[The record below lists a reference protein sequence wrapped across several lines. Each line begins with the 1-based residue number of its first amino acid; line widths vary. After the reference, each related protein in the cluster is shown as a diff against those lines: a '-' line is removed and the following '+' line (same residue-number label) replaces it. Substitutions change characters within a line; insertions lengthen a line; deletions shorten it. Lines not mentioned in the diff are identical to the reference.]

1 MAKHPI
7 KLTDAS
13 FRRATKK
20 GVALVDFW
28 APWCRPCRMV
38 GPIVEEIA
46 GELGDRV
53 LVAKLNVDDNPKTAA
68 YFKVQ
73 SIPTVMVLKDGQLQQ
88 SLVGVKRKGDYLGA
102 LQKQLT

>member
-1 MAKHPI
+1 MAKHPV

-13 FRRATKK
+13 FRRATKS

-28 APWCRPCRMV
+28 APWCGPCRMV
-38 GPIVEEIA
+38 GPIVEELA

-53 LVAKLNVDDNPKTAA
+53 LVAKLNVDDNPKTAQ

-73 SIPTVMVLKDGQLQQ
+73 SIPTVLVLKDGQLQQ
-88 SLVGVKRKGDYLGA
+88 AIVGARRKGDYLSA
-102 LQKQLT
+102 VQKHLS